1 MHLVLVRHGEPGW
14 TEDGFNRDEPRL
26 TFRGR
31 QQALLLAAALADEP
45 FDAVWVSPKLRAV
58 ETATPYLELTG
69 MEAANLDFL
78 AEIGNPEWEGTD
90 LDALKIFAAHR
101 RRLPDLQWEGLEGGE
116 AVTDFHYRV
125 TTGLDAALSDMGI
138 RRSSE
143 KMPTWNIDEDRLD
156 QRILVFAHARNELGG
171 VDSPTW
177 RGACALGVGAIRH
190 RPRLDNRRK
199 AHRDRRTLCVQHG
212 EVVRDAPSPGSSSHS
227 LTGDSRARTVSMVS
241 ASAVDL
247 SDWYLRDPS
256 KSQHHTN
263 RCTL

>member
-78 AEIGNPEWEGTD
+78 AEIGNPEWDGTD

-143 KMPTWNIDEDRLD
+143 KLPTWNIDEDRLD
-156 QRILVFAHARNELGG
+156 QRILVFAHAGTNSVVL
-171 VDSPTW
+171 THL
-177 RGACALGVGAIRH
+177 LGVEPVPWEWERFVTGHASI
-190 RPRLDNRRK
+190 
-199 AHRDRRTLCVQHG
+199 T
-212 EVVRDAPSPGSSSHS
+212 VVKPIEIGGHYAF
-227 LTGDSRARTVSMVS
+227 SMVK
-241 ASAVDL
+241 L
-247 SDWYLRDPS
+247 SETRHLPDHLLTR
-256 KSQHHTN
+256 
-263 RCTL
+263 